1 MEVIPEQWRSSFPAK
16 DGRFRRRRGGWRK
29 RKKDI
34 EYQVHTWVRGKGKK
48 KYIRRG
54 KTEGGAI
61 GIRWREKL
69 KEKNHI
75 FRACPKGIEEEIPRS
90 YLSPFFTLKPNILAQ
105 DQTSSLSCTL
115 QIHCLGY
122 VGLDPFLFWIQVNSG
137 PYRNNYFWGLKISGY
152 ACLKE
157 LI

>member
-1 MEVIPEQWRSSFPAK
+1 MGEGKREKKIYKARK
-16 DGRFRRRRGGWRK
+16 DRR
-29 RKKDI
+29 
-34 EYQVHTWVRGKGKK
+34 
-48 KYIRRG
+48 
-54 KTEGGAI
+54 EGI

-90 YLSPFFTLKPNILAQ
+90 YLTPFFTLRPNILAQ

-122 VGLDPFLFWIQVNSG
+122 VGLDSLLFWIQVNSG
-137 PYRNNYFWGLKISGY
+137 PYNWRRLWET
-152 ACLKE
+152 A
-157 LI
+157 

>member
-1 MEVIPEQWRSSFPAK
+1 MGE
-16 DGRFRRRRGGWRK
+16 GK
-29 RKKDI
+29 REKK
-34 EYQVHTWVRGKGKK
+34 R
-48 KYIRRG
+48 YIRRG
-54 KTEGGAI
+54 KTEGRGI

-90 YLSPFFTLKPNILAQ
+90 YLTPFFTLRPNILAQ

-137 PYRNNYFWGLKISGY
+137 PYNI
-152 ACLKE
+152 
-157 LI
+157 LIGKN